1 MKRIDMAVNNFKKLE
16 KEQIKRFDKNTD
28 RVGKNIQTNINNFKF
43 VGSLLELYITTAI
56 NFLLGFTNLDEET
69 KDSDSP
75 SRYPNN

>member
-1 MKRIDMAVNNFKKLE
+1 MAVNNFKKLE

>member
-1 MKRIDMAVNNFKKLE
+1 MAVNNFKKLE

-56 NFLLGFTNLDEET
+56 NFLLGFTNSDEET